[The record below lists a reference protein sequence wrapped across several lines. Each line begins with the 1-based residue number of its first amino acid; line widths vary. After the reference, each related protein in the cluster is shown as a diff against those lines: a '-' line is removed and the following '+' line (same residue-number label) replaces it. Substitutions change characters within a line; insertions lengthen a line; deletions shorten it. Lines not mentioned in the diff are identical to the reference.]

1 MPKAVNRQDYTAFT
15 SFTVLFAIART
26 VGWVA
31 QWTEMIGDPD
41 SKLMRPRQ
49 LFTGSA
55 LRHYVPVERRG

>member
-1 MPKAVNRQDYTAFT
+1 M
-15 SFTVLFAIART
+15 FTVLFAIART

-31 QWTEMIGDPD
+31 QWTEMIEDPD
-41 SKLMRPRQ
+41 MKIGRPRQ